1 MKRITTLNLILV
13 VAYIA
18 FYAIIRTS
26 GFNTSVMFAL
36 PNVTYLFM
44 TPIIGIMFL
53 FNATLIVL
61 FKSQSLWQSIFKW
74 MSLVLLTLIS
84 LAGFTLPW
92 TYITFGTS
100 LMIFVQAMIITMSI
114 VLTGITIYTIIKER
128 K

>member
-1 MKRITTLNLILV
+1 MKRITILNLVLV

-18 FYAIIRTS
+18 FFTIFRTS

-44 TPIIGIMFL
+44 TPVIGIVFL

-61 FKSQSLWQSIFKW
+61 FKAQNRWQLIFKW
-74 MSLVLLTLIS
+74 MSLILLTLIS

-100 LMIFVQAMIITMSI
+100 LMIFVQAMIIAMTMI
-114 VLTGITIYTIIKER
+114 LTSITIYAIIRER